1 MDNRRE
7 CKFKLGDL
15 GTKFI
20 TRLLTIGK
28 RLVGVPFC
36 EKGLTPS
43 EIGAM
48 LSDRVA
54 GEIVPMWKISPPG

>member
-20 TRLLTIGK
+20 TRLLAGK

-36 EKGLTPS
+36 EKGLALS
-43 EIGAM
+43 ETGGM

-54 GEIVPMWKISPPG
+54 GEIAPMWKISPRG